1 MRSNAWIARSGVQPG
16 ERRPRGSA
24 MSLQA
29 QIRLPD
35 MIHTTGH
42 DRQAALMQVQVGAQ
56 DLAYGLN
63 ARGPEG

>member
-1 MRSNAWIARSGVQPG
+1 
-16 ERRPRGSA
+16 